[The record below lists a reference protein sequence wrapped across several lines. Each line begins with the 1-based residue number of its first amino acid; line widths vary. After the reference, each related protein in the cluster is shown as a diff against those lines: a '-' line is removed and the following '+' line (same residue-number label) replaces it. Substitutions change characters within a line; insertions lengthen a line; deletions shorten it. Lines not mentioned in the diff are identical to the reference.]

1 MEYSVRYRTQYSGAW
16 CGWPLLALFFDG
28 SSRWSSSGAL
38 AVARATMPLVFY
50 DKAASAKA
58 SAQIALPLNLL
69 SAVWAPVLAALLTSY
84 GGNASPG

>member
-1 MEYSVRYRTQYSGAW
+1 M
-16 CGWPLLALFFDG
+16 
-28 SSRWSSSGAL
+28 
-38 AVARATMPLVFY
+38 VARATMPLVFY

-84 GGNASPG
+84 GGNASLG